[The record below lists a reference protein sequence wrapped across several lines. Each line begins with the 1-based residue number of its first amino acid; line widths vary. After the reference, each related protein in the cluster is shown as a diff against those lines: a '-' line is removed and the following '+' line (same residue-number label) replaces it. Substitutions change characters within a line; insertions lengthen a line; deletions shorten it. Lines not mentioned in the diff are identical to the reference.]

1 MTLDNH
7 AILQLHRDLLVA
19 RRRSLLNELTEVNR
33 QLDQLRETPTKA
45 ERERQA
51 YEERVAQR
59 ST

>member
-1 MTLDNH
+1 MIDNS

-45 ERERQA
+45 EREQVK
-51 YEERVAQR
+51 YEERVAKRQ
-59 ST
+59 T